1 MLLQRLLEYS
11 QRMDECPTTLY
22 SEGPIHY
29 YINLDQDGKS
39 PPQLVNVAD
48 RSSPRTPWGQ
58 RRPTPQIQRSSGI
71 RPLLM
76 ANKADYT
83 LGYAANE
90 GKIKRARK
98 CHQAYLA
105 LVERCATWTKEPDVL
120 TVLNFL
126 KENPLTKIKLEP
138 DFEPGGIISF
148 VVNDRVIIDNPAVQA
163 FWASTNE
170 PEDNES
176 QKMQCLVCGN
186 VRPVLDRLQTKVK
199 GIPGGQ
205 SSGTNI
211 ISANED
217 PYQSYGLHASLIA
230 PTCYKC
236 GEGFTKGLN
245 RLLSS
250 ERNRLTSGNTALI
263 FWTKEEVEFDFLSA
277 LDDPDPLQVHTML
290 QTVQTGQRADVDE
303 EPFYALTLSAS
314 GSRAV
319 IRDWVETTIGNA
331 KLQLSTWFQRQHIT
345 SQSGAM
351 PQYYGI
357 RALAR
362 ATVREVHDLPTSTP
376 VTLLRAAITGAPLP
390 QGILYQAV
398 QRNRVEQ
405 RVTRPRVALIKL
417 ALLSQKNDNQED
429 YMVQIDTDNQDPGY
443 VCGRLLATLEEAQR
457 GAVKGIST
465 TITQRYYGT
474 AATAPQSVFP
484 RLLKGARSHL
494 DKLARERRGAFYAIE
509 RRIEEILTNLD
520 TEHNFP
526 KTLNMEQQGLFALG
540 YYHQRAQSRAQA
552 REAIAKR
559 QAQQE
564 DKNKEDK
571 TEEPG

>member
-1 MLLQRLLEYS
+1 M
-11 QRMDECPTTLY
+11 
-22 SEGPIHY
+22 
-29 YINLDQDGKS
+29 
-39 PPQLVNVAD
+39 
-48 RSSPRTPWGQ
+48 
-58 RRPTPQIQRSSGI
+58 
-71 RPLLM
+71 
-76 ANKADYT
+76 
-83 LGYAANE
+83 
-90 GKIKRARK
+90 
-98 CHQAYLA
+98 
-105 LVERCATWTKEPDVL
+105 
-120 TVLNFL
+120 
-126 KENPLTKIKLEP
+126 
-138 DFEPGGIISF
+138 
-148 VVNDRVIIDNPAVQA
+148 
-163 FWASTNE
+163 
-170 PEDNES
+170 
-176 QKMQCLVCGN
+176 
-186 VRPVLDRLQTKVK
+186 
-199 GIPGGQ
+199 
-205 SSGTNI
+205 
-211 ISANED
+211 
-217 PYQSYGLHASLIA
+217 
-230 PTCYKC
+230 
-236 GEGFTKGLN
+236 
-245 RLLSS
+245 
-250 ERNRLTSGNTALI
+250 
-263 FWTKEEVEFDFLSA
+263 EFDFLSA
-277 LDDPDPLQVHTML
+277 LDDPDPLQMHALL

-331 KLQLSTWFQRQHIT
+331 KLHLSTWFQRQHIT

-552 REAIAKR
+552 REAIAR
-559 QAQQE
+559 HQAQQE
-564 DKNKEDK
+564 DKNKENK
-571 TEEPG
+571 TEEPE

>member
-376 VTLLRAAITGAPLP
+376 VTLLRARNNRRSPAPGHLISSRAAEPGRAEGNQAKGRSDQTGATQPKERQPGGLHGPDRYRQPGPGLRLRSPLSHT
-390 QGILYQAV
+390 G
-398 QRNRVEQ
+398 
-405 RVTRPRVALIKL
+405 
-417 ALLSQKNDNQED
+417 
-429 YMVQIDTDNQDPGY
+429 
-443 VCGRLLATLEEAQR
+443 R
-457 GAVKGIST
+457 GATRGSQGHKHHHH
-465 TITQRYYGT
+465 T
-474 AATAPQSVFP
+474 AILRNSCHCPAVGFP
-484 RLLKGARSHL
+484 PSFEGC
-494 DKLARERRGAFYAIE
+494 
-509 RRIEEILTNLD
+509 
-520 TEHNFP
+520 P
-526 KTLNMEQQGLFALG
+526 
-540 YYHQRAQSRAQA
+540 
-552 REAIAKR
+552 
-559 QAQQE
+559 
-564 DKNKEDK
+564 
-571 TEEPG
+571 